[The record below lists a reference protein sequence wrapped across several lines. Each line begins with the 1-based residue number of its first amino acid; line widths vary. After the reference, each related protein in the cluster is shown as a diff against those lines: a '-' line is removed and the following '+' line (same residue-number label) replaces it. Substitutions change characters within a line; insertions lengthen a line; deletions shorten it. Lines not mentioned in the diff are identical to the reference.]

1 MISAGRK
8 DAALNPTDQTN
19 LKELRYNLQAGKPV
33 DEASLD
39 LVLRI
44 ATKWDYADRLPGL
57 DLLRCTTGAPLVAG
71 YRDPTGRTIVEVAIE
86 AATEGEGGKVSENCV
101 MMALRGVANLFGS
114 QKGRE
119 VAAAEADRVLALLER
134 VVGLRGE
141 GLGRQNRG
149 VLVAAATV
157 VLNFAVLSR
166 KQSGSVGAE
175 RKARFLRVV
184 EMALGE
190 SADAEVCFR
199 GLVALGTFLYGAA
212 GTEGV
217 DSELVRGVMGR
228 VQEGRVQGV
237 GEEVL
242 AVLR

>member
-19 LKELRYNLQAGKPV
+19 LKELRYNLQTDRPA

-57 DLLRCTTGAPLVAG
+57 DLLRCMTGAPLVAG
-71 YRDPTGRTIVEVAIE
+71 YRDSTGRTIVEVAIE

-101 MMALRGVANLFGS
+101 MMALRGVANLFAS

-119 VAAAEADRVLALLER
+119 VAAGEADRVLALLEQ
-134 VVGLRGE
+134 VVGIRGE

-166 KQSGSVGAE
+166 KKTESVGGE
-175 RKARFLRVV
+175 RKARLLRVAERV
-184 EMALGE
+184 LGE
-190 SADAEVCFR
+190 SGDAEVCFR
-199 GLVALGTFLYGAA
+199 GLVALGTFLYGGA

-217 DSELVRGVMGR
+217 DPGLVRGVMGR
-228 VQEGRVQGV
+228 VEEGRVQSV